1 MNSADKKL
9 FGDAIL
15 ESLSRKYERELAEM
29 ADGVIC
35 SEEHVRRVSEIVENA
50 LAEEKKRSCVKWISI
65 LVAAAL
71 LLAGCSAAIVYRRQ
85 IGSFIEQIYEEYIH
99 VSFNDEQGH
108 SEIKEVYTLTYLPE
122 GYEMTNQVISEGCVF
137 YEYSDS
143 NGNWLTFEQYPKKV
157 IVQVDNEND
166 PPVLLQLG
174 DIEVY
179 YRPINSLYH
188 YIWYDQNYVMTII
201 LSTKLPANEL
211 FNIIKSIKIEN

>member
-50 LAEEKKRSCVKWISI
+50 LAQERKRSCVRWISI

-108 SEIKEVYTLTYLPE
+108 SEIKEVYTLTYLPV

-143 NGNWLTFEQYPKKV
+143 NGNYLSFEQYPV
-157 IVQVDNEND
+157 GVYFHIDNDSGQAIYAEYN
-166 PPVLLQLG
+166 

-179 YRPINSLYH
+179 IKTTDQYSYNIWSDDKYH
-188 YIWYDQNYVMTII
+188 MMLTSSRLLTDDEM
-201 LSTKLPANEL
+201 LKLL
-211 FNIIKSIKIEN
+211 IGIE